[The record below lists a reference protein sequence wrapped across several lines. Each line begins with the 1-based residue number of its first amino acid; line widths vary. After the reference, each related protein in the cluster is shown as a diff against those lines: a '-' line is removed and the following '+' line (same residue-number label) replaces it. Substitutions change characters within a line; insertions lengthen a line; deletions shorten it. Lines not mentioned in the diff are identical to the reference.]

1 MAINGLNVGLRYSY
15 VSKFFSGTPCSKY
28 LSGISASNWLLVSP
42 ECVGK
47 VEEEVELV
55 ANAEELRLLDRLG
68 APFATVA
75 RRCWSSPWVWS

>member
-1 MAINGLNVGLRYSY
+1 M
-15 VSKFFSGTPCSKY
+15 
-28 LSGISASNWLLVSP
+28 
-42 ECVGK
+42 GK

-75 RRCWSSPWVWS
+75 RRCWSSPWVWLQLAHCIAVHYIFSVMIYISLFLGRDHLGGD

>member
-1 MAINGLNVGLRYSY
+1 MLVL
-15 VSKFFSGTPCSKY
+15 FWTPCAKY
-28 LSGISASNWLLVSP
+28 LSGISASNWLLESP

-75 RRCWSSPWVWS
+75 RRCWSSPWVWLQLAHCIAVHYIS